1 MLSIGKTKKSKRQKN
16 LFRKVII
23 KAVNLTYQCIKWY
36 NNTMEKRRKEGLKKM
51 IQFDLKD
58 LPPNM

>member
-1 MLSIGKTKKSKRQKN
+1 MLSIGKTKKLKRQKN

-36 NNTMEKRRKEGLKKM
+36 NNTMEKRRKEGLKK
-51 IQFDLKD
+51 
-58 LPPNM
+58 

>member
-1 MLSIGKTKKSKRQKN
+1 MLSIGKTKKLKRRKK

-36 NNTMEKRRKEGLKKM
+36 NNTMEKEERRG
-51 IQFDLKD
+51 
-58 LPPNM
+58 